1 MCSTSAKECWPVR
14 RTSSRTLDD
23 GTPTWINPWTARWG
37 GAAGGGGVR
46 YLRDVSGHVREER
59 RSGARDDWRRNAA
72 SSRASSAASTGTMNA
87 PVNSTDSLI
96 QRFAGSDDPDVLKAV
111 EGARRARADRELD
124 A

>member
-1 MCSTSAKECWPVR
+1 
-14 RTSSRTLDD
+14 
-23 GTPTWINPWTARWG
+23 
-37 GAAGGGGVR
+37 
-46 YLRDVSGHVREER
+46 
-59 RSGARDDWRRNAA
+59 
-72 SSRASSAASTGTMNA
+72 MNA